1 MLHGVKR
8 KVWLIWKLSTQ
19 ERYALLEIIE
29 KRVNGPKSSMILCT
43 QYNDEEWYGRID
55 PEYDEGSPVAEAIMG
70 SYYKQCIWCLHWRK
84 SLNEKTSWLKVKNGR
99 KHFMMKECPF
109 NSRNRCE
116 IWTDYQVAC
125 VALQEEEEL
134 CSSNWEEISYLLDKI
149 EILEAR
155 LIEAGI
161 PIPE

>member
-1 MLHGVKR
+1 
-8 KVWLIWKLSTQ
+8 
-19 ERYALLEIIE
+19 
-29 KRVNGPKSSMILCT
+29 
-43 QYNDEEWYGRID
+43 
-55 PEYDEGSPVAEAIMG
+55 
-70 SYYKQCIWCLHWRK
+70 
-84 SLNEKTSWLKVKNGR
+84 
-99 KHFMMKECPF
+99 MMKECPF

-125 VALQEEEEL
+125 VALQEAEEL